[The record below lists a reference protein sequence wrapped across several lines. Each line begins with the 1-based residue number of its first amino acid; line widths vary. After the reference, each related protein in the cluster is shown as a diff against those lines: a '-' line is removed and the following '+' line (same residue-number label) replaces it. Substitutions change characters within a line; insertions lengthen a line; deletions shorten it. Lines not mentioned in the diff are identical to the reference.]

1 MYVRTE
7 GAYGVNEGI
16 LSSAIA
22 ALTFSLFSVQPLTI
36 VGGEHSPLDHPH
48 LIAQHTDSVVVEC
61 LVTGVSFP

>member
-22 ALTFSLFSVQPLTI
+22 ALTFALFSVQPLTI
-36 VGGEHSPLDHPH
+36 VGGEFPPISSTCFLGHSPEI
-48 LIAQHTDSVVVEC
+48 LIA
-61 LVTGVSFP
+61 LP